1 MSSVPPELRMTYEQQ
16 KAYVKAWKARAPIYE
31 EIRMEQAR
39 DCDTVRDMRSF
50 NGLCEM
56 AVRDCPPE
64 PTSGL
69 AEFHRRLNNSAVKR
83 MGSTNQSVA

>member
-1 MSSVPPELRMTYEQQ
+1 MTHEQQ

-39 DCDTVRDMRSF
+39 ESDTVRDMPSF
-50 NGLCEM
+50 DGLFEM

-69 AEFHRRLNNSAVKR
+69 IQFHRRLGRRANASPRPATDDACSN
-83 MGSTNQSVA
+83 